1 MTSVNSK
8 RGRLV
13 QLMLVFALA
22 APACIDVDVDA
33 TPPAPVDAGTGR
45 EVPVACDGA
54 LCNTSNG
61 SQCNAGGDPMLVVG
75 VAVALAAMIAKR
87 GKGAKR

>member
-1 MTSVNSK
+1 M
-8 RGRLV
+8 RLV
-13 QLMLVFALA
+13 TLILALAFA
-22 APACIDVDVDA
+22 APACIDADVDA
-33 TPPAPVDAGTGR
+33 TPPAHVDAGEGK

-75 VAVALAAMIAKR
+75 VAIALGAMIAKR
-87 GKGAKR
+87 RKGTKR

>member
-1 MTSVNSK
+1 MRQHTKPS
-8 RGRLV
+8 RLV
-13 QLMLVFALA
+13 QLVLACALA
-22 APACIDVDVDA
+22 TPACVDADVDA
-33 TPPAPVDAGTGR
+33 TPPAPADAGHDR